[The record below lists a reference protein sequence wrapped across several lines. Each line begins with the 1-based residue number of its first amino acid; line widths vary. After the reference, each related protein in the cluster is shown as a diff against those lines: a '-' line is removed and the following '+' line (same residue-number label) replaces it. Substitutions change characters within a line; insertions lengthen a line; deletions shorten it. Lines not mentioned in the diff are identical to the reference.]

1 MTLAFLFPGQG
12 SQAVG
17 MGRGF
22 FDNFAPARLTCEE
35 ACDALGFDLKTLM
48 FEGPQETLTLTENAQ
63 PALLT
68 VSMMVL
74 STLLAESGQNIA
86 RLAHASAGHSLGE
99 YTALCA
105 TGALSLGDALRLVR
119 QRGQAMQ
126 KAVPVGLGAMAAI
139 LGLDFEVI
147 HEVVTSVDTPHSRV
161 VIANDNCPG
170 QVVISGHTQGVE
182 EACALLA
189 EKGAKRCLML
199 PVSAPFHSPLMEPAA
214 RVMDE
219 ALAST
224 HIHAP
229 CIPTYA
235 NVRAAPIDTATSIRP
250 LLVEQITGQVRWRE
264 TIHTMHAHGIT
275 HFIEIGT
282 GKVLTGLG
290 KKITPQAQH
299 SALNNPE
306 DLEPFFNILSNQ

>member
-1 MTLAFLFPGQG
+1 MTIAFLFPGQG

-17 MGRGF
+17 MGRSF

-48 FEGPQETLTLTENAQ
+48 FEGPEETLTLTEHTQ

-74 STLLAESGQNIA
+74 NTLLAESGQKIA
-86 RLAHASAGHSLGE
+86 SLASVAAGHSLGE

-105 TGALSLGDALRLVR
+105 TGALSLSDAVRLVR

-147 HEVVTSVDTPHSRV
+147 HEVVASVDTPNSRV
-161 VIANDNCPG
+161 VVANDNCPG
-170 QVVISGHTQGVE
+170 QVVISGHKQAVE
-182 EACALLA
+182 EANTLLA
-189 EKGAKRCLML
+189 EKGAKRCIML

-219 ALAST
+219 ALANTS
-224 HIHAP
+224 IHAP
-229 CIPTYA
+229 CIATYA
-235 NVRAAPIDTATSIRP
+235 NVQATPIQEAASIRP
-250 LLVEQITGQVRWRE
+250 LLVEQVTGQVRWRE
-264 TIHTMHAHGIT
+264 TIHNMHAQGT
-275 HFIEIGT
+275 TDFIEIGS

-290 KKITPQAQH
+290 KKIAPEGQH

-306 DLEPFFNILSNQ
+306 DLEPFFNILSNH